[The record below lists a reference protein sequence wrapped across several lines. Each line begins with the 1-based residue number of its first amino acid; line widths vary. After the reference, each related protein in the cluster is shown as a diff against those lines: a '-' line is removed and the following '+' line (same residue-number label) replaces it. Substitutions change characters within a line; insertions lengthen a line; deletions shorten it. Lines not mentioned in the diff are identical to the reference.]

1 MMIEAETI
9 VHELEVSIGEIARNL
24 PGRLG
29 VVVNFLEDDFEIRFN
44 AGERFLAASLIKV
57 PIMAEV
63 YRQAEIGALRLDET
77 IVLDATDVTEGAGV
91 LQYLHPGL
99 QLRLADA
106 VELMIS
112 ISDNTATN
120 MVLRR
125 IGVDSVNEAISSL
138 GLRNTVLGGLFGSAR
153 PVELRHRVSETSPD
167 DMAVLLTAIARSQ
180 CVSAGAS
187 ASMLRHLEHVTHQ
200 DVLPRCLPLTPH
212 PEHLGYPIRAVQIA
226 HKSGSLT
233 GIRHDVGIITIE
245 TETGKHQTIVSALT
259 DQLEDNDLWTPE
271 NVGERTLANL
281 GRMIFDAMMQMSQCS
296 ARVST
301 IPTE

>member
-1 MMIEAETI
+1 MTTEANAI
-9 VHELEVSIGEIARNL
+9 VNELEASIAQVAHNL

-29 VVVNFLEDDFEIRFN
+29 VVVHFLEDDLEIRCN
-44 AGERFLAASLIKV
+44 ADERFLAASLIKV

-63 YRQAEIGALRLDET
+63 YRQAETGALRLDET
-77 IVLDATDVTEGAGV
+77 IVLDAADVTGGAGV

-99 QLRLADA
+99 RLSITDA

-112 ISDNTATN
+112 ISDNTAAN

-125 IGVDSVNEAISSL
+125 IGTDSVNDAIPSL

-153 PVELRHRVSETSPD
+153 PAELRHRVSETSPD
-167 DMAVLLTAIARSQ
+167 DVANLLRAIARSQ

-200 DVLPRCLPLTPH
+200 DVLPRYLPLTPH
-212 PEHLGYPIRAVQIA
+212 PERLGYPIRAVQIA

-245 TETGKHQTIVSALT
+245 TEGGKHQTIVSALT
-259 DQLEDNDLWTPE
+259 DRLEDNDLWTSE
-271 NVGERTLANL
+271 NVGERTLADL
-281 GRMIFDAMMQMSQCS
+281 GRLVFDAMMRMS
-296 ARVST
+296 R
-301 IPTE
+301 

>member
-1 MMIEAETI
+1 MTVEAETI
-9 VHELEVSIGEIARNL
+9 VNELEASIVQIAHGL
-24 PGRLG
+24 SGRLG
-29 VVVNFLEDDFEIRFN
+29 VVVRFLQNDLELRFN
-44 AGERFLAASLIKV
+44 ASERFLAASLIKV

-63 YRQAEIGALRLDET
+63 YRQAETGALHLDET
-77 IVLDATDVTEGAGV
+77 IVLDVADVTGGAGV

-99 QLRLADA
+99 QLRIADA

-125 IGVDSVNEAISSL
+125 IGTDSVNDAIPSL
-138 GLRNTVLGGLFGSAR
+138 GLKDTMLGGLFGAAR

-187 ASMLRHLEHVTHQ
+187 TAMLRHLEHVIHQ
-200 DVLPRCLPLTPH
+200 DVLPRFLPLTPH
-212 PEHLGYPIRAVQIA
+212 PERLGYPIRAVQIA

-245 TETGKHQTIVSALT
+245 TETGKRQTVVSALT
-259 DQLEDNDLWTPE
+259 DGLEDGDLWTPE
-271 NVGERTLANL
+271 NVGERTLAKL
-281 GRMIFDAMMQMSQCS
+281 GHLIFDAMMRM
-296 ARVST
+296 R
-301 IPTE
+301 